1 MTRADGTLPWS
12 VARPEIEALLDEM
25 EDALDEFS

>member
-1 MTRADGTLPWS
+1 MMSRTDTRLPWS

-25 EDALDEFS
+25 EDALDE